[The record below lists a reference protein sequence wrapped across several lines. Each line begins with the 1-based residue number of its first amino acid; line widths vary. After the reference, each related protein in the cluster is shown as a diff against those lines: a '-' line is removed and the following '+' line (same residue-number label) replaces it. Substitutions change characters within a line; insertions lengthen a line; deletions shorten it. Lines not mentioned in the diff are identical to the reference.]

1 MNSISNQAIQSS
13 NTSQSTSQAVKMYT
27 LTYDPGHIEGR
38 IVMKKHT
45 PIFENREVQVGY
57 EWVENDIG
65 SWMGPQRV
73 QVPKYETQRVLV
85 GHHVSWEVYTP
96 EEYERFAAQFE

>member
-1 MNSISNQAIQSS
+1 MNSINNQSS
-13 NTSQSTSQAVKMYT
+13 ESTSQQQVKMYT
-27 LTYDPGHIEGR
+27 LSYDPGHVEGH

-45 PIFENREVQVGY
+45 PIFEDREVQVGY

-65 SWMGPQRV
+65 SWMGPQRI

-85 GHHVSWEVYTP
+85 GHSVSWVVYTP
-96 EEYERFAAQFE
+96 DEYNRFAAQYE

>member
-1 MNSISNQAIQSS
+1 
-13 NTSQSTSQAVKMYT
+13 MYT
-27 LTYDPGHIEGR
+27 LSYDPGHVDGH
-38 IVMKKHT
+38 IVMKKHV
-45 PIFENREVQVGY
+45 PIFENREVHVGY

-85 GHHVSWEVYTP
+85 GHNISWEVYTP
-96 EEYERFAAQFE
+96 AEYERFAAQYEYE